1 MLGHLER
8 KKRKNFRAL
17 GINKQQVI
25 FQGLNAKLE
34 KNILESAGSPL
45 NIPSS
50 IIEQFQI
57 LKNKIPNL
65 IQV

>member
-34 KNILESAGSPL
+34 KNILESSESSI
-45 NIPSS
+45 NNTPSS
-50 IIEQFQI
+50 TIAQFKV
-57 LKNKIPNL
+57 LENKIPK
-65 IQV
+65 

>member
-34 KNILESAGSPL
+34 KNILESSETESSI
-45 NIPSS
+45 NNTPSS
-50 IIEQFQI
+50 TIAQFKV
-57 LKNKIPNL
+57 LENKIPK
-65 IQV
+65 